1 LLADQY
7 SRGEKNTSRDALL
20 VRSKQRESNAAS
32 GDASLVPLQKQ
43 KGPNVSGDASLIKE
57 QNEQHKLCT
66 SGEVSLVM
74 IKHQQ
79 INKITS
85 GEASLVPTKH
95 YQNEVIA
102 IDIPQ
107 EVSGTVCKSIEHRFS
122 ETVEYHIIDDQ
133 LSNSETFETINTCTI
148 CSRKIDSVQSPT
160 IFCCRCEGT
169 LHQQCVG
176 KKAECPNEVIEDD
189 DYICPSCRE
198 LDMDNAIQHT
208 HLKCIIKYTEAKLER
223 TNENT
228 ESHKYRQKKGSRT
241 NNTKTS
247 HVQSSLTQPENYRT
261 EVNMTDSS
269 TGVNPGYDNNTAAD
283 ETMLKEI
290 SNKNKPK
297 KVSKNKDQATQL
309 RQMDE
314 QLVQCKAR
322 IVILEDTNRDYKNT
336 QYAQISI
343 RS

>member
-1 LLADQY
+1 
-7 SRGEKNTSRDALL
+7 
-20 VRSKQRESNAAS
+20 
-32 GDASLVPLQKQ
+32 
-43 KGPNVSGDASLIKE
+43 
-57 QNEQHKLCT
+57 
-66 SGEVSLVM
+66 M
-74 IKHQQ
+74 IKHKQ

-85 GEASLVPTKH
+85 GEASLAPTKH

-107 EVSGTVCKSIEHRFS
+107 VVPGTACKSIEHRCS
-122 ETVEYHIIDDQ
+122 ETVEDHIIDHQ
-133 LSNSETFETINTCTI
+133 LNNSETFETISTCTI

-176 KKAECPNEVIEDD
+176 KKTECPNEVIEDD

-198 LDMDNAIQHT
+198 LDMDNEIQHT
-208 HLKCIIKYTEAKLER
+208 HLKCIIQHTVAKLER

-228 ESHKYRQKKGSRT
+228 ESLKYRQKKGSRT